1 SASAPTGAPAAS
13 VITTRN
19 GSLVLGVGNDWDGA
33 TARTLGANQVMV
45 HQYFGTYGDTFWVQR
60 LASTVPTNGTT
71 AVINDTAPTD
81 HQWNL
86 SLVEVRAPAPSD
98 TTPPSVTMTA
108 PANGT
113 TVGGSITVSATAGD
127 NV

>member
-1 SASAPTGAPAAS
+1 ERSASITVPCFKGIGTSGTNGSGAIGAAASVSAPTGAPAAS
-13 VITTRN
+13 VTTTRN

-60 LASTVPTNGTT
+60 LASAVPTNGTT

-86 SLVEVRAPAPSD
+86 SLVEVRAPAPSE
-98 TTPPSVTMTA
+98 
-108 PANGT
+108 
-113 TVGGSITVSATAGD
+113 
-127 NV
+127 